1 MKKIAIYLFFFTLRK
16 NISNRLRHNYFT
28 QLFLYVTNTYIDFTK
43 YIYFQ
48 SFIHFYYLFIRQ
60 KDMFRSIPDMFLKV
74 CSRFNQK
81 NVYMIKSDGK
91 YKGITFAEFKEKV
104 FKFALGLLDAGV
116 RKSDRIGIVSE
127 NRLEWAI
134 ADYATTI
141 IGAIDVPI
149 FPTLTSKQE
158 EFIFSDCSVTAI
170 IVSNKFQL
178 NKVMQF
184 KDNLKSLRHVIVMND
199 DFESF
204 DLAVKPMKE
213 LIQRGEALYSNK
225 RNQDILYDIIDK
237 VQPDD
242 LLTLIYTSGT
252 TGNPKGVMLSHEN
265 VISNVVGAVETVG
278 IYEQDMFLSYL
289 PWCHAFERTTGY
301 YAAFSVGATVALAES
316 IETVVS
322 NLKDIQPTVMT
333 TVPKFLE
340 TAMKKIKFSI
350 DRDKPSKQRVFK
362 WAEKVGKNYI
372 ETKLSDKHINLVKK
386 ARYKLADNMVFSKIR
401 SRFGNNLRLFCSGG
415 AALPPDV
422 CEFFLATGVLI
433 IEGYGLT
440 EASPVVSVNIPEHLE
455 IGTIGRPLTNVN
467 IKLAEDGELLVK
479 SKSVMVGYW
488 NDPQATQ
495 EAVDAEGWL
504 HTGDICTITE
514 KGNIKVIDRK
524 KHILVSSGGK
534 NIAPLPI
541 ENVLQQSIFI
551 DQIFLVGDNREYI
564 TALITPDFEQLKVL
578 AESLQIKYY
587 DYTDLITNQAV
598 QKVIKND
605 IDRLQKDFAKFER
618 VRKFTLLPKPFTVE
632 SGELTPKLSIKRH
645 VVESKYSNLIDEMY
659 GV

>member
-1 MKKIAIYLFFFTLRK
+1 
-16 NISNRLRHNYFT
+16 
-28 QLFLYVTNTYIDFTK
+28 
-43 YIYFQ
+43 
-48 SFIHFYYLFIRQ
+48 
-60 KDMFRSIPDMFLKV
+60 MFKSVPDMFLKV
-74 CSRFNQK
+74 CNRFDKK
-81 NVYMIKSDGK
+81 NAYMIKSDGK
-91 YKGITFAEFKEKV
+91 YQGISFADLKNKV
-104 FKFALGLLDAGV
+104 FHFALGLLDAGI
-116 RKSDRIGIVSE
+116 RKGDRVGIVAE
-127 NRLEWAI
+127 NRLEWAV
-134 ADYATTI
+134 ADFATVI

-158 EFIFSDCSVTAI
+158 EFIFSDCSVTAL

-184 KDNLKSLRHVIVMND
+184 KDKLQSLRHVIVMND

-204 DLAVKPMKE
+204 DLAVKPMSSFIE
-213 LIQRGEALYSNK
+213 RGNVLCSNK
-225 RNQDILYDIIDK
+225 RNLDILYDIIDK
-237 VQPDD
+237 VQPED

-265 VISNVVGAVETVG
+265 VVSNIYGAVETVG
-278 IYEQDMFLSYL
+278 IFEDDIFLTYL

-322 NLKDIQPTVMT
+322 NLKDVQPTIMT

-340 TAMKKIKFSI
+340 TAMKKIKFSV
-350 DRDKPSKQRVFK
+350 DRDKPSKQRAFK

-372 ETKLSDKHINLVKK
+372 ETKLADKHINIIKK

-415 AALPPDV
+415 AALSTEV
-422 CEFFLATGVLI
+422 CEFFLATGIMV

-440 EASPVVSVNIPEHLE
+440 EASPVVSVNIPKYLE
-455 IGTIGRPLTNVN
+455 IGSIGRPLSNINV
-467 IKLAEDGELLVK
+467 KLAEDGELLVK
-479 SKSVMVGYW
+479 GKNVMVGYW
-488 NDPQATQ
+488 NDPQATG
-495 EAVDAEGWL
+495 DAIDDDGWL
-504 HTGDICTITE
+504 HTGDICTFTE
-514 KGNIKVIDRK
+514 KGNIKIIDRK

-541 ENVLQQSIFI
+541 ENILQQSIFI

-578 AESLQIKYY
+578 AESLQIQYY
-587 DYTDLITNQAV
+587 EPTDLLKNTSV
-598 QKVIKND
+598 LKVIKND
-605 IDRLQKDFAKFER
+605 IDRLQNDFAKFER
-618 VRKFTLLPKPFTVE
+618 VRKFTLLPKAFTVE
-632 SGELTPKLSIKRH
+632 SGELTPKLSIRRH
-645 VVESKYSNLIDEMY
+645 VVENKYSNLIDEMY
-659 GV
+659 DV